1 MGCMVTWGAW
11 LHGVHGYMVTW
22 LHGVHG
28 YMGCMGGMGCMSYMH
43 VSRFTF
49 HVSLHELQG
58 EGGEPGFE
66 VGVGVAIRSRVFM
79 QG

>member
-28 YMGCMGGMGCMSYMH
+28 LH
-43 VSRFTF
+43 ELHELHARFTF

>member
-1 MGCMVTWGAW
+1 MGCMVTWLHGYMVAW
-11 LHGVHGYMVTW
+11 LHELHGVHE
-22 LHGVHG
+22 LHA
-28 YMGCMGGMGCMSYMH
+28 
-43 VSRFTF
+43 RFTF

-66 VGVGVAIRSRVFM
+66 VGVGVAIRSWVFM